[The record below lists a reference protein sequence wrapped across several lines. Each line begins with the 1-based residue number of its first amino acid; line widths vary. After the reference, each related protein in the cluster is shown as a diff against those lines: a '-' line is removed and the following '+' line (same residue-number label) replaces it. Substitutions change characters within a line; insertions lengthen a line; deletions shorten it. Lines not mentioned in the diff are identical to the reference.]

1 MLKKKNYTTEK
12 SINMNKQLFLIL
24 IMCILSLKICAQT
37 EQIIGNTSDSS
48 KNSTHQVNVAELKH
62 FTFLDIPINGSIK
75 QFVKELKKQNFKLE
89 DISDDDAVLSGRFS
103 GDKVQLLVRGKK
115 ETVMSVTVIFPL
127 RKSWTETKETYN
139 YIKTILVTKYGEPK
153 IITENFEK
161 PFVDGMGNEREA
173 LKEGKCVF
181 ENHYTTEKGEG
192 MLGLKIH
199 TDMSIILDYVDT
211 ANYLKLSE
219 EAKKKF

>member
-1 MLKKKNYTTEK
+1 MK
-12 SINMNKQLFLIL
+12 KQLFLLL
-24 IMCILSLKICAQT
+24 IVSILSVKVYAQT
-37 EQIIGNTSDSS
+37 QQKEDEVTDTIQEP
-48 KNSTHQVNVAELKH
+48 NVKTPIH

-75 QFVKELKKQNFKLE
+75 QFVKELKKVNFELE
-89 DISDDDAVLSGRFS
+89 EITDVDAVLNGRFS
-103 GDKVQLLVRGKK
+103 GDKVQLLVQGKK
-115 ETVMSVTVIFPL
+115 ETVLSVTVIFPL

-161 PFVDGMGNEREA
+161 PFADGLGNEKEA

-181 ENHYTTEKGEG
+181 ENHFTTKKGEG

-199 TDMSIILDYVDT
+199 TDMSIILEYVDT
-211 ANYLKLSE
+211 ANYLKLSK
-219 EAKKKF
+219 EAKKEF

>member
-1 MLKKKNYTTEK
+1 
-12 SINMNKQLFLIL
+12 MNKQLFLIL
-24 IMCILSLKICAQT
+24 IMCLLSLKICAQT
-37 EQIIGNTSDSS
+37 EQIIGNTIDSS
-48 KNSTHQVNVAELKH
+48 KDTIHQVSVQELKH

-75 QFVKELKKQNFKLE
+75 QFVKELKKQNFELE
-89 DISDDDAVLSGRFS
+89 DITDVDAVLNGRFS
-103 GDKVQLLVRGKK
+103 GDKVQLLVQGEK
-115 ETVMSVTVIFPL
+115 ETVLSVTVIFPL

-139 YIKTILVTKYGEPK
+139 FIKKILVTKYGEPK

-161 PFVDGMGNEREA
+161 PYVEGLGNEKEA

-181 ENHYTTEKGEG
+181 ENHFTTKTGEG

-199 TDMSIILDYVDT
+199 TDMSIILEYVDT
-211 ANYLKLSE
+211 ANYLKLSK